1 MAASQ
6 TVSGDYGS
14 PYTTSAEPV
23 TGYSLVAT
31 PANATGTLSTNNADV
46 IYYYTAN
53 DETATIHYY
62 LAGTT
67 DSIEPD
73 SAATGKYGESYET
86 SAPTFDGYTVATTPS
101 NATGI
106 FTTDTPA
113 IIYTYTANTETV
125 TVHYVDAD
133 GVSLSDDTT
142 STGAYN
148 TPYTTTPAT
157 VTGYHVSTTPTN
169 AAGTYQVDNADVTY
183 VYSPDT
189 ETVTVHYVDSNNT
202 TISPDQTVS
211 GNYGSPYETNPATVE
226 GYTLTTTPSNAM
238 GTLDVTNAA
247 VTYVYTADTETV
259 TVSYVD
265 QNNQTIH
272 PSTTQSGAYKS
283 DYEMAPLPIDGYT
296 LTTTPANATGT
307 YDVTNPE
314 VVYVYTANTETVTIS
329 YVDQN
334 NQSIQAS
341 TTQSG
346 AYNSAYTTAPA
357 TIEGYTLTTTPT
369 NATGTYGLT
378 DTEVVYV
385 YSADPE
391 TVIVRY
397 EDTTGKTIWP
407 STTLDGNYNESYSA
421 EAATVSGY
429 TLNSYTEKTSG
440 SFCVTNPD
448 VVYVYTAD
456 PETLTVR
463 YEDSNGQSIIDPTTV
478 EGVYNGSYTTEP
490 KTIEGYTLASSTDNT
505 TGTYTVDTPDVVYT
519 YTADPE
525 TVTVVYQN
533 TDGQSIAN
541 SEVLTGDYA
550 TSYESQAKTIAGYT
564 LTSTPTNATGTYGVS
579 NADVVYTYTAD
590 SETVTVRYEDTTG
603 KTISDPT
610 TLTGAYGTDYAAT
623 PATIAGY
630 TLNSYTEK
638 TSGTFDVTNP
648 DVVYVYTADPETV
661 TVRYEDTNGNS
672 ISNATTLTGNYGTG
686 YAATP
691 KTLTGYTLNS
701 MTEKTSG
708 TYTVTNPDVV
718 YVYTADPEAVIVRY
732 EDSEGN
738 TISDPTTL
746 DGNFNET
753 YTTAAKTITG
763 YTLSSP
769 SATTTGT
776 YGVANEDVVYTYTAD
791 PESVTVRYED
801 TTGNVI
807 SAPTTLDGNFGT
819 DYAATPKDITGYTLN
834 SYTEKTSGT
843 FGVTNPDVVY
853 VYTADPETVTVRY
866 EDTNGNTI
874 SDSTTLSG
882 NYGTDYAATAKTLTG
897 YTLNSMTEKTSGT
910 YDVTNPDVVYVYT
923 ADPETVTVHYVDADG
938 NTISTDTT
946 KNGSFGGSYTTAPK
960 TITGYTLSTTPTNAD
975 GTYTVTTPDVT
986 YVYTANTETVTV
998 HYVDANGE
1006 TLSADTTEQGAYG
1019 TAYTT
1024 QPATVTGYTLTA
1036 TPTNADGTYSEGTPD
1051 VTYVYAPDTE
1061 SVTVHYY
1068 IAGTTTPVS
1077 PDTTLSGAYGT
1088 AYTSSAATVSG
1099 YTLTSTP
1106 TNADGTYYGVTNA
1119 DIVYYYTQ
1127 NAPTTGGS
1135 TGTDSGSTGS
1145 GSDATGTGSGS
1156 TGTDTGNTGSGSTNS
1171 GSDATSGKGGSGSG
1185 SDVTTTTA
1193 GNTGTTGKKQTGH
1206 VSAVSKTDNQSGNGT
1221 SGTAGQAGTTGQ
1233 AGQATDLT
1241 TSTNAASAD
1250 GNGSNTTTDTNGDTN
1265 VSGNTDTTA
1274 GLNADG
1280 QTTNNQLPQ
1289 TNETNQSSEA
1299 AEVAGLGILATLAGL
1314 FGFKRKRKH
1323 DED

>member
-226 GYTLTTTPSNAM
+226 GYTLTTTPSNAT

-283 DYEMAPLPIDGYT
+283 DYETAPLPIDGYT

-708 TYTVTNPDVV
+708 TYT
-718 YVYTADPEAVIVRY
+718 
-732 EDSEGN
+732 
-738 TISDPTTL
+738 
-746 DGNFNET
+746 
-753 YTTAAKTITG
+753 
-763 YTLSSP
+763 
-769 SATTTGT
+769 
-776 YGVANEDVVYTYTAD
+776 
-791 PESVTVRYED
+791 
-801 TTGNVI
+801 
-807 SAPTTLDGNFGT
+807 
-819 DYAATPKDITGYTLN
+819 
-834 SYTEKTSGT
+834 
-843 FGVTNPDVVY
+843 VTNPDVVY